1 MKINLINSIVTIRL
15 NSGKMIQ
22 INEPMSLVTI
32 SSGGAL
38 IIEFPNGNSSI
49 YAPSSWEKI
58 TTTNR
63 EIDNQVVHYL
73 GAKDLSKKKALETV
87 TSVAASI
94 TKNRRRIND

>member
-15 NSGKMIQ
+15 NSGKMVQ
-22 INEPMSLVTI
+22 INESMSLVTI

-63 EIDNQVVHYL
+63 EIDNQVVRYL
-73 GAKDLSKKKALETV
+73 GAKDLSKKSTRDSD
-87 TSVAASI
+87 TSGC
-94 TKNRRRIND
+94 

>member
-15 NSGKMIQ
+15 NSGKMVQ

-49 YAPSSWEKI
+49 YAPSFWEKI

-63 EIDNQVVHYL
+63 EIENQVVHYL
-73 GAKDLSKKKALETV
+73 GAKDLRKKALETV
-87 TSVAASI
+87 TPVAASI
-94 TKNRRRIND
+94 SKNRRRIND